1 MWRDP
6 WNAAAFPSL
15 FSRVRKINKAEP
27 NFMSVEK
34 SAVRSSLSALAQPS
48 RRATLFLLPLALAGC
63 VSRPQEPY
71 EVVSTRGFNVSAEY
85 LAMYGERPDE
95 QFPLPATDLSEV
107 DPRYLRR
114 EVAYPTREQP
124 GTIVIDTDNR
134 FLYLVREN
142 GRAIRYGIG
151 VGKQGMSWRGRAT
164 VGRKAAWPRWTP
176 TAAMIARDPEKNGPW
191 AGGMNAGLDNPLGAR
206 ALYLYQGDRDT
217 LYRIHGTNEPWSIGQ
232 SVSSGCIR
240 MFNQDVIDLHGRV
253 PTGTTV
259 VVLNRGQLL
268 TPQPG
273 ETFDEFS
280 SEGASI

>member
-1 MWRDP
+1 MT
-6 WNAAAFPSL
+6 
-15 FSRVRKINKAEP
+15 AELP
-27 NFMSVEK
+27 KTSDA
-34 SAVRSSLSALAQPS
+34 SPALPTRRLAVM
-48 RRATLFLLPLALAGC
+48 LLPLGLAAC
-63 VSRPQEPY
+63 VSQPQQPFEAA
-71 EVVSTRGFNVSAEY
+71 VARGPQISAEY

-107 DPRYLRR
+107 DPRWLRR

-124 GTIVIDTDNR
+124 GTVVVDTDNR
-134 FLYLVREN
+134 YLYLVREN

-164 VGRKAAWPRWTP
+164 VGRKGIWPRWTP
-176 TAAMIARDPEKNGPW
+176 TQAMIARDPQKNGPW
-191 AGGMNAGLDNPLGAR
+191 AGGMPPGLENPLGAR
-206 ALYLYQGDRDT
+206 ALYLYQGGRDT

-232 SVSSGCIR
+232 NVSSGCIR

-268 TPQPG
+268 KGEPG
-273 ETFDEFS
+273 EFDEFV
-280 SEGASI
+280 EDASGDNA

>member
-1 MWRDP
+1 
-6 WNAAAFPSL
+6 
-15 FSRVRKINKAEP
+15 
-27 NFMSVEK
+27 MSVAMPAA
-34 SAVRSSLSALAQPS
+34 SQAVSLLGRPLKRVAALLMPLLLAACVAAQPQQP
-48 RRATLFLLPLALAGC
+48 F
-63 VSRPQEPY
+63 
-71 EVVSTRGFNVSAEY
+71 EVAYSPGAHVSAEY

-107 DPRYLRR
+107 DPRFLRQ

-124 GTIVIDTDNR
+124 GTIVVDTDNR

-164 VGRKAAWPRWTP
+164 IARKAVWPRWTP
-176 TAAMIARDPEKNGPW
+176 TAAMVARDPEKNGPW
-191 AGGMNAGLDNPLGAR
+191 AGGMQAGLDNPLGAR

-217 LYRIHGTNEPWSIGQ
+217 LYRIHGTSEPWSIGK

-240 MFNQDVIDLHGRV
+240 MFNQDIIDLHSRV

-259 VVLNRGQLL
+259 VVLNRRQLL
-268 TPQPG
+268 TPEPG
-273 ETFDEFS
+273 ESFDEFTS
-280 SEGASI
+280 DGSI

>member
-1 MWRDP
+1 MSAAVP
-6 WNAAAFPSL
+6 AAAP
-15 FSRVRKINKAEP
+15 AA
-27 NFMSVEK
+27 SVFDRPLK
-34 SAVRSSLSALAQPS
+34 RLAALLMP
-48 RRATLFLLPLALAGC
+48 LLLAAC
-63 VSRPQEPY
+63 VSAQQQPY
-71 EVVSTRGFNVSAEY
+71 EVAHRAGPQISPEY

-95 QFPLPATDLSEV
+95 QFPLPETDLSEV

-124 GTIVIDTDNR
+124 GTIVVDTDNR
-134 FLYLVREN
+134 YLYLVREN

-176 TAAMIARDPEKNGPW
+176 TPAMIARDPEKNGPW
-191 AGGMNAGLDNPLGAR
+191 AGGMAAGIDNPLGAR

-217 LYRIHGTNEPWSIGQ
+217 LYRIHGTNEPWSIGK

-240 MFNQDVIDLHGRV
+240 MFNQDIIDLHSRV
-253 PTGTTV
+253 PTGTNV

-268 TPQPG
+268 TPEPG
-273 ETFDEFS
+273 ESFDEFTSES
-280 SEGASI
+280 SI